1 MIDGQTKQTYDAD
14 SSRNSSAKTESLP
27 KKDVNGAT
35 AVPEQPTQIVSPFS
49 TSNADKAEAGARG
62 LYSADNYE
70 LTVENVDTVL
80 EEVRPYLIADGGN
93 VDVVGLKDGVIS
105 LRLQGIGSLSA
116 RWFQRD
122 YICE

>member
-1 MIDGQTKQTYDAD
+1 MIDGQTKQTYDAEA
-14 SSRNSSAKTESLP
+14 SLNSSAKTESLP
-27 KKDVNGAT
+27 KNAVNGAP
-35 AVPEQPTQIVSPFS
+35 AVPKQSTQIVSPFS
-49 TSNADKAEAGARG
+49 TSNDGKAEAGVRG

-93 VDVVGLKDGVIS
+93 VEVVGLKDGVIS

-116 RWFQRD
+116 CRFQTD